1 MIESLG
7 SKWFTINHEDIVDG
21 DLMELS
27 LFLIESKS
35 DNSKQRLYIYQDQ
48 IDDLI
53 DLLQKT
59 KEIFNKN

>member
-21 DLMELS
+21 DFMELNY
-27 LFLIESKS
+27 FLIESKN
-35 DNSKQRLYIYQDQ
+35 DNSKQHLYIYQDQ